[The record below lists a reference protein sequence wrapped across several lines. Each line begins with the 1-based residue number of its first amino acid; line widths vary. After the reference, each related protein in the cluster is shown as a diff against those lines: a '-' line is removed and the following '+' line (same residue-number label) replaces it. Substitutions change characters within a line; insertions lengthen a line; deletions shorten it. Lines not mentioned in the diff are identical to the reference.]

1 MIYKPSVKKELF
13 YGLGHIA
20 LGFIVVYS
28 WIPQRTLWTYIW
40 ILAIVGIIREVLQF
54 KRMKIQPIWISAID
68 VFGIILG
75 GIIWYIV
82 REAFNI
88 NADTL

>member
-1 MIYKPSVKKELF
+1 MIYKPSLKKELF

-28 WIPQRTLWTYIW
+28 WIPKKGILTYLWITVI
-40 ILAIVGIIREVLQF
+40 IGIIREVIQF
-54 KRMKIQPIWISAID
+54 KRLKIQPIWISALD
-68 VFGIILG
+68 VLGIMLG
-75 GIIWYIV
+75 AIIWYIV